1 MDFTA
6 VQDMLLS
13 VEEVEALHSLH
24 IWVLTVAQSVLSV
37 HTTITQKADAQA
49 VLKAASTRLQGKFHF
64 HTINTIQIVAY
75 SDHGHER
82 LLCMPGLLRLTAWP
96 GVNWSMDRT
105 WKWRG

>member
-1 MDFTA
+1 
-6 VQDMLLS
+6 MLLS

-64 HTINTIQIVAY
+64 HTITIQIEDNSEDMKDCQECQGP
-75 SDHGHER
+75 SD
-82 LLCMPGLLRLTAWP
+82 
-96 GVNWSMDRT
+96 
-105 WKWRG
+105 